1 MSRMGGGGEEAGE
14 ADFLLSLTG
23 GSIPESWDYDL
34 AQGRSITYW
43 ATHVPFILGLVL
55 LVFMEFLLLFSC
67 MSWKLICKCFG

>member
-34 AQGRSITYW
+34 AQGRSITY
-43 ATHVPFILGLVL
+43 
-55 LVFMEFLLLFSC
+55 
-67 MSWKLICKCFG
+67 